1 MDEGRET
8 VPFLLYKVKNVIQW
22 NFVNIKQG
30 SGRNMQ
36 ILLIRHGES
45 EADILNVHEGRADFE
60 LTEKGRQQVQRLVQ
74 KVKADF
80 PPDFIWASTLKR
92 ARETGETLAEGIGC
106 PIQLEEELMEFNNGV
121 QAGLSFEEAKKYPEP
136 KFLHDRFENGESF
149 IEFRMR
155 IEGIFSKIVTENTYD
170 RIAIVAHGGVIN
182 SLLRAFFQMP
192 ISMDY
197 YFKMGDTGISLIELT
212 DKQKT
217 IHFINDTNHLEG
229 M

>member
-1 MDEGRET
+1 
-8 VPFLLYKVKNVIQW
+8 
-22 NFVNIKQG
+22 
-30 SGRNMQ
+30 MQ

-80 PPDFIWASTLKR
+80 LPDFIWASTLKR
-92 ARETGETLAEGIGC
+92 ARETAETLAEAIQC

-182 SLLRAFFQMP
+182 SILRAFFQMP

-217 IHFINDTNHLEG
+217 VHFINDTNHLDG
-229 M
+229 L

>member
-1 MDEGRET
+1 
-8 VPFLLYKVKNVIQW
+8 
-22 NFVNIKQG
+22 VNIKQG
-30 SGRNMQ
+30 SGRKMQ

-74 KVKADF
+74 KVKAEF

-92 ARETGETLAEGIGC
+92 ARETAETLAEAIQC

-182 SLLRAFFQMP
+182 SILRAFFQMP